1 MKRPLFSRDLSE
13 SKARTNVAPLGAEGS
28 EARAWGQIMCGYSRD
43 RSARLPIGRRAHVAA
58 DSYRFGIFWDAPSGG
73 STGSAGGNEVAAPTV
88 GRKCHLVASSAG
100 VGQGDTLRRWK
111 PRVAYSVF
119 FWDAPLGGSTGSAGG
134 NEVAAPTVGR
144 KCHLVASSAGV
155 GQGDTLR

>member
-1 MKRPLFSRDLSE
+1 MSDSEMKRPLFSRDLPE

-28 EARAWGQIMCGYSRD
+28 EARARGQTMCGYSRD
-43 RSARLPIGRRAHVAA
+43 RSARLPKGRRAYVAA
-58 DSYRFGIFWDAPSGG
+58 ESYRFGIFWDAPSGG

-111 PRVAYSVF
+111 PR
-119 FWDAPLGGSTGSAGG
+119 
-134 NEVAAPTVGR
+134 AAR
-144 KCHLVASSAGV
+144 R
-155 GQGDTLR
+155 Q

>member
-1 MKRPLFSRDLSE
+1 MSDSEMKRPLFSRDLPE

-28 EARAWGQIMCGYSRD
+28 EARARGQKMCGYSRD
-43 RSARLPIGRRAHVAA
+43 RSARLPTGRRAHVAA
-58 DSYRFGIFWDAPSGG
+58 ESYRFGI
-73 STGSAGGNEVAAPTV
+73 
-88 GRKCHLVASSAG
+88 
-100 VGQGDTLRRWK
+100 
-111 PRVAYSVF
+111 

-155 GQGDTLR
+155 GQGGHTAQMEAESRPKAMTIIIIIARDNKKIIIGIAVGPSL